1 MLATGT
7 TFMPRRMVAF
17 PCLNDVDYTQ
27 LMFVE
32 AAKEAAAVAAGGNNL
47 VSWST
52 CLKTHVGTH
61 AERSR

>member
-47 VSWST
+47 VSCT
-52 CLKTHVGTH
+52 FT
-61 AERSR
+61 